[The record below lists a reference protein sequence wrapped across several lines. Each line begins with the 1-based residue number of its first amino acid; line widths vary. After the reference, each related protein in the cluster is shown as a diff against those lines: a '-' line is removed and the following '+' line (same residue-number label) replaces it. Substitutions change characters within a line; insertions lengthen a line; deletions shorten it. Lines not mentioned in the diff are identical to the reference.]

1 MFGAEHPLE
10 ICIDHHSRSSRNTV
24 GSRSVSSFLMD
35 STQLLQP
42 RSVQLFKVS
51 FLSTLLQLGFSI
63 SKLHSEACRVFRGVP
78 QADFRFLW

>member
-10 ICIDHHSRSSRNTV
+10 ICIDHHSRSSRNTVATV

-51 FLSTLLQLGFSI
+51 FLSTLLQLGQHFQT
-63 SKLHSEACRVFRGVP
+63 P
-78 QADFRFLW
+78 